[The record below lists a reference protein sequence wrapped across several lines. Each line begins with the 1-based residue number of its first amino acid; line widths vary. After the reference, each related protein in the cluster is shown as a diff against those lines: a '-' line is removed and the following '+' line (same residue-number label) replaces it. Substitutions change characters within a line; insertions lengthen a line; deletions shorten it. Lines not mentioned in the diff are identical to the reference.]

1 MAIPI
6 WMTDPSVCAAF
17 SVGTPVV
24 SLAALRALRTFL
36 DGLHPTARCDKPSG
50 STSPCS
56 LQMQPRSRTNQRPA
70 GLFCDQLPMPLPL
83 AADRAAELKRVIV
96 ELLLSVARDDVE
108 ATRGGECDE

>member
-1 MAIPI
+1 MK
-6 WMTDPSVCAAF
+6 S
-17 SVGTPVV
+17 
-24 SLAALRALRTFL
+24 R
-36 DGLHPTARCDKPSG
+36 SG
-50 STSPCS
+50 
-56 LQMQPRSRTNQRPA
+56 TNQRPA